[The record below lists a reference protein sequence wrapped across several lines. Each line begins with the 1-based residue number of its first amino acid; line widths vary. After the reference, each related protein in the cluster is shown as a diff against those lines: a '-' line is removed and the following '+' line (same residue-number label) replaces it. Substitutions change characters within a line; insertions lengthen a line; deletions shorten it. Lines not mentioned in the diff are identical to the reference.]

1 MKSNTLSE
9 EKVVFDVGSLYAQL
23 QAMKDKRK
31 PRGIRYPL
39 VAILVMMVMAKLCG
53 EDTPSG
59 IADWVEY
66 RAEQFRVMLKLKR
79 KRMPH
84 HSTYR
89 RIEAEVVDPDE
100 LEQVVSRILAGR
112 KFFGKQVLLSID
124 GKVLRGT
131 LDAAQNGTY
140 LLAAYLPREGLVLM
154 EVALEGKGG
163 EIPGATK
170 LLKMVDL
177 RKKVVMGD
185 ALHTQRAI
193 SIQIVEAGGD
203 YIWFAKGNQPQLEED
218 ISLWFEPEPEPIPGQ
233 GRLPKDFE
241 TIKETS
247 KGHGRLEERTLTVS
261 SQLNDFLDWPYLQ
274 QVFRLER
281 RVISTKTG
289 AIQEQVVYGLT
300 SLSREA
306 ITPGKLLAKIRAYWG
321 IENGLHYRRDVTL
334 HEDRTRMTKGNAGRF
349 MACLNNL
356 VIGLVSIK
364 TNYVYLPQARR
375 FFDAHP
381 LQAFALI
388 SRL

>member
-1 MKSNTLSE
+1 MKSITDE
-9 EKVVFDVGSLYAQL
+9 EVVFDVGSLYAHL
-23 QAMKDKRK
+23 QGLKDKRR

-39 VAILVMMVMAKLCG
+39 VAVLVMMVMAKLCG

-59 IADWVEY
+59 MAEWVKH
-66 RAEQFRVMLKLKR
+66 RGEQFVDFLKLKH
-79 KRMPH
+79 KNMPH

-89 RIEAEVVDPDE
+89 RIESEVVEPQE
-100 LEQVVSRILAGR
+100 LEQVVSTVVAGR
-112 KFFGKQVLLSID
+112 KYFGKQVLLSID

-131 LDAAQNGTY
+131 LDEAQVGTY
-140 LLAAYLPREGLVLM
+140 LLAAYLPSEGVVLM
-154 EVALEGKGG
+154 EVALDGKGC
-163 EIPGATK
+163 EIPGALK

-177 RKKVVMGD
+177 REKVVMGD
-185 ALHTQRAI
+185 AMHTQRAV

-218 ISLWFEPEPEPIPGQ
+218 IRLWFEPEPDPIPGQ

-241 TIKETS
+241 TVKETS
-247 KGHGRLEERTLTVS
+247 KGHGRLEERTLTLS

-281 RVISTKTG
+281 RFLSMKTG
-289 AIQEQVVYGLT
+289 QVQEQVVFGIT
-300 SLSREA
+300 SLSREE
-306 ITPGKLLAKIRAYWG
+306 ITPENMLTLIRSYWG

-334 HEDRTRMTKGNAGRF
+334 REDRTRMTKGNAGRV

-356 VIGLVSIK
+356 VIGLVISK
-364 TNYVYLPQARR
+364 TQFAYLPSARR

-381 LQAFALI
+381 ALAFTLLT
-388 SRL
+388 RL